1 MGPADADESPL
12 EPGIF
17 LLPAGAVEV
26 APPSVEDGFRYRLN
40 DFGTAWEKEEI
51 PAPEAAPAPT
61 PPPKTLEQC
70 RADTLAAINADASAR
85 TAAVRADT
93 PADEVQSWGKQE
105 QEARALLADPSA
117 ATPLLTAIAAA
128 RGVPL
133 LLLAGKIIDKA
144 DAYAAFTGA
153 LIGTRQALED
163 RLAAIDLTA
172 PDALAQIDAVQ
183 WPEA

>member
-1 MGPADADESPL
+1 MPYFINAEKSLFYLDSENDDV
-12 EPGIF
+12 
-17 LLPAGAVEV
+17 LLP
-26 APPSVEDGFRYRLN
+26 DGCRKITN
-40 DFGTAWEKEEI
+40 A
-51 PAPEAAPAPT
+51 EAAKILHKPPT
-61 PPPKTLEQC
+61 IPGLLSERK
-70 RADTLAAINADASAR
+70 AAINAECERR

-105 QEARALLADPSA
+105 QEARALLADAMA
-117 ATPLLTAIAAA
+117 ATPLLSAIAAA

-133 LLLAGKIIDKA
+133 PLLAEKVVDKS
-144 DAYAAFTGA
+144 DAYAAYTGA